1 LEIATRVLRPL
12 RCSPDVRKFQPAEIA
27 ALFSAGEEARF
38 QRSLEQ
44 AKETADPL
52 FAGVL
57 GAMESQRRSPA
68 TAQLCLNYNS
78 QLVRRLAGLCGPD
91 GGNSEAVR
99 RSVEVLF
106 VQALL
111 MAQQPLTTRELAVLS
126 GGIMGLVEWAVTS
139 KESSP

>member
-1 LEIATRVLRPL
+1 
-12 RCSPDVRKFQPAEIA
+12 
-27 ALFSAGEEARF
+27 
-38 QRSLEQ
+38 
-44 AKETADPL
+44 
-52 FAGVL
+52 
-57 GAMESQRRSPA
+57 MESQRRSPA

-91 GGNSEAVR
+91 SGNSEAVR

-139 KESSP
+139 KEQSP